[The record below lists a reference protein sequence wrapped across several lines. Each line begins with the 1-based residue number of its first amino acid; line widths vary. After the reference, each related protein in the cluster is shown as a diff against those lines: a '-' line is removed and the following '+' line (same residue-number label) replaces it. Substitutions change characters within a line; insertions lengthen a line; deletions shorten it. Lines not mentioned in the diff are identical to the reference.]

1 MEAGAEDLR
10 ASRVFGFRQF
20 EEASIL
26 KRFWAFPP
34 EIILSLPNLS
44 QAEVSIPVNKVHV
57 LEVTIAILGPT
68 SLWPRC
74 NQLVHINPCIAL
86 SS

>member
-1 MEAGAEDLR
+1 METGAEDPR

-44 QAEVSIPVNKVHV
+44 QAEVSILVNKVHV
-57 LEVTIAILGPT
+57 LEARSLFWVPLHCGPVVI
-68 SLWPRC
+68 SWY
-74 NQLVHINPCIAL
+74 I
-86 SS
+86 